1 MEILTGP
8 KGGKYYIDEKG
19 RKRYLK
25 RESSEMA
32 QNSGRKR
39 ANETQKSKSQKVSET
54 VYRKHTVTVADYEH
68 SGDLDHEIAYIKSIC
83 PQARNFKAWEE
94 EDYEAESEY
103 EQDYGECDEP
113 IYQGYVSFEAP
124 KSWDKEASKYGIY

>member
-19 RKRYLK
+19 KKHYLK
-25 RESSEMA
+25 KGAETDRRAKKKETSDKVVGSSKPSDE
-32 QNSGRKR
+32 R
-39 ANETQKSKSQKVSET
+39 V
-54 VYRKHTVTVADYEH
+54 VYKTYTVTVADYEH
-68 SGDLDHEIAYIKSIC
+68 SGDIDHEIAYIKSIC
-83 PQARNFKAWEE
+83 PQARNFKGWEE
-94 EDYEAESEY
+94 RDYEAESDY

-124 KSWDKEASKYGIY
+124 IDWDSNKYDL